1 VLELMLVG
9 EAAVFAACI
18 GLMFLLPERPKE
30 ER

>member
-1 VLELMLVG
+1 MLVG